1 MWRLFY
7 NILLLVVSPV
17 IVAVL
22 LAKPRCRRG
31 LLQRLGL
38 KDCLSGLSGLS
49 GPSRLADQPDKPNR
63 PDEPDRPDRPDRQDE
78 PDRPVI
84 WIHAVSLGE
93 VVAVTPLVNELHRRH
108 PAYRLVVSTVTETGR
123 EAVEQRLAGVADHCY
138 APLDFPWVVSRF
150 IDRLQ
155 PCLYL
160 FVETELWPNLLWYLR
175 RRGVPTA
182 LVNGRLSTRS
192 FERQQ
197 WAPVR
202 SFYRTMLQTLSLCLM
217 QTDRDVD
224 RIIALGAEASR
235 VRRTGNIK
243 FDQPVPAVTQ
253 IGRIRDR
260 LGLQETEQLFVAGST
275 HPGEEEALV
284 ECYQAL
290 VTQCS
295 SAVLLLAP
303 RHIERAESVE
313 AMIRARGIAV
323 QRRSAIGQA
332 GGPRS
337 TGPRVVLLDSRGELA
352 SIYGEAVVAFVGGT
366 LVPVGG
372 HNLLEPAQ
380 WAKPVLFGPYTDHC
394 AEVADLLIQA
404 GGGRRVLQTEEL
416 TQQVKILF
424 ADDEERKRMGRSARQ
439 VVEQNQGA
447 LQQTLE
453 AIDRLLTP
461 KQGLKA
467 EGLKAEG
474 SKLATGNS
482 GR

>member
-7 NILLLVVSPV
+7 NTLLLVVSPV

-31 LLQRLGL
+31 LPQRLG
-38 KDCLSGLSGLS
+38 CETGLFGLFS
-49 GPSRLADQPDKPNR
+49 LFGLFRSSDRSQPDKQNKPNK
-63 PDEPDRPDRPDRQDE
+63 PNQ
-78 PDRPVI
+78 PVI

-108 PAYRLVVSTVTETGR
+108 PEYRLVVSTVTETGR

-160 FVETELWPNLLWYLR
+160 FVETELWPNLLWHLR

-202 SFYRTMLQTLSLCLM
+202 SFYRAMLQTLSLCLM
-217 QTDRDVD
+217 QSDRDVD
-224 RIIALGAEASR
+224 RIVALGAEASR
-235 VRRTGNIK
+235 VKRTGNIK
-243 FDQPVPAVTQ
+243 FDQPIPAVTEA
-253 IGRIRDR
+253 GKIRDR

-313 AMIRARGIAV
+313 AMIRARGMTV

-332 GGPRS
+332 GVPRS

-352 SIYGEAVVAFVGGT
+352 AIYREAVVAFVGGT

-404 GGGRRVLQTEEL
+404 GGGRRVLQAEDL
-416 TQQVKILF
+416 TQQVTILF
-424 ADDEERKRMGRSARQ
+424 SDDKARERMGRSARQ

-447 LQQTLE
+447 LQQTVE

>member
-7 NILLLVVSPV
+7 NILLLAVSPV

-31 LLQRLGL
+31 LLQRLGWETG
-38 KDCLSGLSGLS
+38 SFGLSGSS
-49 GPSRLADQPDKPNR
+49 GLFRYFGQDKPNK
-63 PDEPDRPDRPDRQDE
+63 PDKQNKPNQ
-78 PDRPVI
+78 PVI

-93 VVAVTPLVNELHRRH
+93 VVAVTPIVNELHRRY

-160 FVETELWPNLLWYLR
+160 FVETELWPNLLWQLR
-175 RRGVPTA
+175 RRGVPTV

-192 FERQQ
+192 FARQQ

-217 QTDRDVD
+217 QSDRDVD
-224 RIIALGAEASR
+224 RIVALGAEASR

-243 FDQPVPAVTQ
+243 FDQPVPVVTQ

-424 ADDEERKRMGRSARQ
+424 ADDEQRKRMGRSARQ

>member
-1 MWRLFY
+1 MWRFIY
-7 NILLLVVSPV
+7 NTLLLVVSPV

-22 LAKPRCRRG
+22 LAKARCRPG
-31 LLQRLGL
+31 LPQRLG
-38 KDCLSGLSGLS
+38 CETGLFGLFS
-49 GPSRLADQPDKPNR
+49 LFGLFRSSDRSQPDKLNKPN
-63 PDEPDRPDRPDRQDE
+63 EPNK
-78 PDRPVI
+78 PVI

-93 VVAVTPLVNELHRRH
+93 VVGVTPLVNELHRRH
-108 PAYRLVVSTVTETGR
+108 PEYRLVVSTVTETGR

-160 FVETELWPNLLWYLR
+160 FVETELWPNLLWHLR
-175 RRGVPTA
+175 RHGVPTA

-202 SFYRTMLQTLSLCLM
+202 SFYKAMLQTLSLCLM
-217 QTDRDVD
+217 QSDRDVD
-224 RIIALGAEASR
+224 RIVALGAEASR

-243 FDQPVPAVTQ
+243 FDQPVPAVTEA
-253 IGRIRDR
+253 GRIRDR

-313 AMIRARGIAV
+313 AMIRARGMTV
-323 QRRSAIGQA
+323 QRCSAIGQA
-332 GGPRS
+332 GVPRS

-352 SIYGEAVVAFVGGT
+352 AIYGEAVVAFVGGT

-404 GGGRRVLQTEEL
+404 GGGRQVLQTEEL

-447 LQQTLE
+447 LQQTVE
-453 AIDRLLTP
+453 AIDKLLTAQHGASGSP
-461 KQGLKA
+461 LANRPLPLMA
-467 EGLKAEG
+467 E
-474 SKLATGNS
+474 
-482 GR
+482 R

>member
-7 NILLLVVSPV
+7 NIILLIVSPL

-22 LAKPRCRRG
+22 LAKERCRPG
-31 LLQRLGL
+31 LPQRLGL
-38 KDCLSGLSGLS
+38 AEGSFGLSGLF
-49 GPSRLADQPDKPNR
+49 GAFEQKKPNEQNKLNQ
-63 PDEPDRPDRPDRQDE
+63 PNQ
-78 PDRPVI
+78 PVI

-93 VVAVTPLVNELHRRH
+93 VVAVTPLVHELHRRH
-108 PAYRLVVSTVTETGR
+108 PECRLVVSTVTETGR
-123 EAVEQRLAGVADHCY
+123 EAVERRLAGVADHCY

-150 IDRLQ
+150 IERLQ

-160 FVETELWPNLLWYLR
+160 FIETELWPNLLWHLR
-175 RRGVPTA
+175 RRGVPTV
-182 LVNGRLSTRS
+182 LVNGRLSSRS
-192 FERQQ
+192 FARQQ

-217 QTDRDVD
+217 QSDRDVD
-224 RIIALGAEASR
+224 RIVALGAEASR

-243 FDQPVPAVTQ
+243 FDQPIPALAESRTT
-253 IGRIRDR
+253 RAY
-260 LGLQETEQLFVAGST
+260 LGLQDTEQLFVAGST
-275 HPGEEEALV
+275 HQGEEEMLV

-290 VTQCS
+290 VARYP

-313 AMIRARGIAV
+313 AMIRARGFAV

-332 GGPRS
+332 GAVRS
-337 TGPRVVLLDSRGELA
+337 TGPRVVVLDSRGELA
-352 SIYGEAVVAFVGGT
+352 AIYREAVVAFVGGT
-366 LVPVGG
+366 LVPIGG

-380 WAKPVLFGPYTDHC
+380 WAKPVLFGLYTDHC
-394 AEVADLLIQA
+394 AEIADLLIQA
-404 GGGRRVLQTEEL
+404 GGGRRVLQAEDL
-416 TQQVKILF
+416 TQQVMTLF
-424 ADDEERKRMGRSARQ
+424 SDDEERERMGRSARQ

-461 KQGLKA
+461 QAGANGSPLAGRSLPLMA
-467 EGLKAEG
+467 EK
-474 SKLATGNS
+474 S
-482 GR
+482 GTLGR

>member
-7 NILLLVVSPV
+7 NTLLLVVSPV

-31 LLQRLGL
+31 LPQRLG
-38 KDCLSGLSGLS
+38 CETGLFGLFS
-49 GPSRLADQPDKPNR
+49 LFGLFRSSDRSQPDKQNKPNK
-63 PDEPDRPDRPDRQDE
+63 PNQ
-78 PDRPVI
+78 PVI

-108 PAYRLVVSTVTETGR
+108 PEYRLVVSTVTETGR

-160 FVETELWPNLLWYLR
+160 FVETELWPNLLWHLR

-202 SFYRTMLQTLSLCLM
+202 SFYRAMLQTLSLCLM
-217 QTDRDVD
+217 QSDRDVD
-224 RIIALGAEASR
+224 RIVALGAEASR
-235 VRRTGNIK
+235 VKRTGNIK
-243 FDQPVPAVTQ
+243 FDQPIPAVTEA
-253 IGRIRDR
+253 GRIRDR

-275 HPGEEEALV
+275 HPGEEETLV

-313 AMIRARGIAV
+313 AMIRARGMTV

-332 GGPRS
+332 GVPRS

-352 SIYGEAVVAFVGGT
+352 AIYREAVVAFVGGT

-404 GGGRRVLQTEEL
+404 GGGRRVLQAEDL
-416 TQQVKILF
+416 TQQVTILF
-424 ADDEERKRMGRSARQ
+424 SDDKARERMGRSARQ

-447 LQQTLE
+447 LQQTVE